1 MISYH
6 PRARLTAEQ
15 RKEIRENKENLTLKE
30 LARKYNV
37 SIPTIRKWK
46 NRENPYDKKHG
57 TKDLYKHHISIT
69 PLQEHIICEIRK
81 TTLLPLDDL
90 LDIVTGIGIKITRS
104 ALHRALQ
111 RNNLSDLRK
120 LISSLDEKSQ
130 KEIKEFKKYLPG
142 FIHIDVKVLPKIE
155 NERKYLYVAI
165 DRATRVVYVEIRD
178 KKDAKTSSEFLENLI
193 DYLPFKIEKI
203 LTDNGGEFTNKSHYK
218 YREQNEKTKQEN
230 KENENKKTIT
240 PKLHLFDLVCQKY
253 NIEHRLTKP
262 YTPQTN
268 GMVERFNKKVQENV
282 LDMVK
287 FERVE
292 ELEQTIY
299 TYVYKYN
306 HFIKHSGIERKTP
319 FEKLKEY
326 YKTNPNIFKK
336 TIDEFIKKDNELFN
350 NNSEGLDNY
359 ILLTTRFSF
368 SILHSSIATPS
379 LNPSSHTI
387 HSLYFPSL
395 NISLKI

>member
-6 PRARLTAEQ
+6 PRARLTVEQ
-15 RKEIRENKENLTLKE
+15 RREIRENKENLTLKE
-30 LARKYNV
+30 LAKKYNV

-69 PLQEHIICEIRK
+69 PIEEHIICEIRK

-90 LDIVTGIGIKITRS
+90 LEIVNAIGIKISRS
-104 ALHRALQ
+104 ALDRTLR
-111 RNNLSDLRK
+111 RNGISNLREM
-120 LISSLDEKSQ
+120 ISSLDEKTQ
-130 KEIKEFKKYLPG
+130 KEIKEFKKYPPG
-142 FIHIDVKVLPKIE
+142 FIHIDIKVLPKIE
-155 NERKYLYVAI
+155 DERKYLYVAI
-165 DRATRVVYVEIRD
+165 DRATRMVYVEIRD
-178 KKDAKTSSEFLENLI
+178 KKDAKTSSEFLKNVI
-193 DYLPFKIEKI
+193 DYFPFKIEKI

-218 YREQNEKTKQEN
+218 YKQQNEN
-230 KENENKKTIT
+230 IT
-240 PKLHLFDLVCQKY
+240 PKPHLFDLICQKH

-287 FERVE
+287 FESIN
-292 ELEQTIY
+292 ELKQMIY

-306 HFIKHSGIERKTP
+306 YFIKHSGIERKTP

-326 YKTNPNIFKK
+326 YKTNPDIFKK
-336 TIDEFIKKDNELFN
+336 TMDEFIRKDNDLFN
-350 NNSEGLDNY
+350 NYNVGLDNNNQVIY
-359 ILLTTRFSF
+359 
-368 SILHSSIATPS
+368 
-379 LNPSSHTI
+379 
-387 HSLYFPSL
+387 
-395 NISLKI
+395 NIKSCL